1 MPESALKEMPLAD
14 TLDHPHRG
22 NPVTTSTPAS
32 TPSLR
37 MNAPVLIGSAAF
49 VLIFGLAATLFAEQ
63 AGEWLAR
70 AQAWASGSVGW
81 YYLLAMTLY
90 LVFVVVTALSGYGRI
105 KLGADHDEPEFSYLS
120 WAGMLFAAGIS
131 ITLFFF
137 CVSEPLTHFAQPP
150 KGEAGGS
157 EAARQAMQLLFLHW
171 GLHGWGVFALVAM
184 ALAYFAYRH
193 NLPLALRSALYPL
206 IGKRI
211 NGPIGYT
218 VDAFG
223 IIATVF
229 GLGADMGF
237 GVLHLNAGL
246 DYLFGI
252 PHDQWVQVALI
263 VLMMGAAVIV
273 AVSGVEKGVRVMSD
287 VNMLLAC
294 SLLLFVLFAGPT
306 QHLLNMLVQNLGDY
320 LGALPTKSFDLY
332 AYDGG
337 TRWLGD
343 WTVFYWAWWIAW
355 APFVGLFIA
364 RISRGRTIRE
374 FVFGV
379 LFIPLGFTLAWMSI
393 FGNSALEQ
401 AFNGTSDLA
410 TVAVSEPS
418 MAIYHLL
425 ESYPWSR
432 AVIAVTVFIS
442 FVFFVTSADSG
453 TVVLST
459 LSSRGGAVDEDG
471 PRWLRVFWGALT
483 ALITIGLLFAGSID
497 ALKSAVVLT
506 SLPFS
511 LILLLMMWG
520 LHKAFYLESQRQRAR
535 LHAPSPVDQ
544 RSPRRRSGWRQRLAQ
559 AVHFPSRDEVYRFM
573 EEQVRPAMEA
583 LAEQFRTRGLTVE
596 THMDPAGASLSLEV
610 VHGEEH
616 PFLYRVVMRGYFT
629 PSFAVAGL
637 DARNRQNRRYY
648 RAEVH
653 LAEGSQDYDL
663 VGYSRQQVIDDMLDQ
678 YERHLQFLHLVR

>member
-1 MPESALKEMPLAD
+1 FYGAAI
-14 TLDHPHRG
+14 
-22 NPVTTSTPAS
+22 
-32 TPSLR
+32 
-37 MNAPVLIGSAAF
+37 LI
-49 VLIFGLAATLFAEQ
+49 LLFAAVVIGFPQ
-63 AGEWLAR
+63 RAGEWLLA
-70 AQAWASGSVGW
+70 AQTWASQTVGW

-90 LVFVVVTALSGYGRI
+90 LIFVVVTALSGYGKI

-137 CVSEPLTHFAQPP
+137 CVSEPLTHFLQPP
-150 KGEAGGS
+150 QGEAGTQ
-157 EAARQAMQLLFLHW
+157 EAARQAMELLFLHW

-218 VDAFG
+218 VDCFG

-237 GVLHLNAGL
+237 GVLQLNSGL
-246 DYLFGI
+246 DYLYAI
-252 PHDQWVQVALI
+252 PHTHPVQMALI
-263 VLMMGAAVIV
+263 VLMMGAAISV
-273 AVSGVEKGVRVMSD
+273 AVSGVDKGIRILSD
-287 VNMLLAC
+287 INMLLAC

-306 QHLLNMLVQNLGDY
+306 QHLLNTLVQNVGDY
-320 LGALPTKSFDLY
+320 LGHLPGKSFDLY
-332 AYDGG
+332 AYGG
-337 TRWLGD
+337 PSDWLGS

-401 AFNGTSDLA
+401 ALGGASELGR
-410 TVAVSEPS
+410 VAIEQPS
-418 MAIYHLL
+418 MALYQMLQN
-425 ESYPWSR
+425 YPWSR
-432 AVIAVTVFIS
+432 AVITVTVLVS

-459 LSSRGGAVDEDG
+459 LSAQGGSADDDG
-471 PRWLRVFWGALT
+471 PKWLRVFWGSVT
-483 ALITIGLLFAGSID
+483 ALVTGGLLFAGSID

-520 LHKAFYLESQRQRAR
+520 LHKAFYMESQRQRAR
-535 LHAPSPVDQ
+535 SHSLAPLMSGNGK
-544 RSPRRRSGWRQRLAQ
+544 RSGGWKRRLSQ

-573 EEQVRPAMEA
+573 NDVVRPAISEVSEVFREKG
-583 LAEQFRTRGLTVE
+583 LAVDAQL
-596 THMDPAGASLSLEV
+596 DPGNASLSLEIG
-610 VHGEEH
+610 HGEQH
-616 PFLYRVVMRGYFT
+616 RFLYQVLMRGYFT
-629 PSFAVAGL
+629 PSFARAGMGGL
-637 DARNRQNRRYY
+637 HLKNRRYF

-663 VGYSRQQVIDDMLDQ
+663 MGYTKEQIINDMLDQ

>member
-1 MPESALKEMPLAD
+1 GAAI
-14 TLDHPHRG
+14 
-22 NPVTTSTPAS
+22 
-32 TPSLR
+32 
-37 MNAPVLIGSAAF
+37 LI
-49 VLIFGLAATLFAEQ
+49 LLFAAVVIGFPQ
-63 AGEWLAR
+63 RAGEWLLA
-70 AQAWASGSVGW
+70 AQTWASQTVGW

-90 LVFVVVTALSGYGRI
+90 LIFVVVTALSGYGKI

-137 CVSEPLTHFAQPP
+137 CVSEPLTHFLQPP
-150 KGEAGGS
+150 QGEAGTQ
-157 EAARQAMQLLFLHW
+157 EAARQAMELLFLHW

-218 VDAFG
+218 VDCFG

-237 GVLHLNAGL
+237 GVLQLNSGL
-246 DYLFGI
+246 DYLYAI
-252 PHDQWVQVALI
+252 PHTHPVQMALI
-263 VLMMGAAVIV
+263 VLMMGAAISV
-273 AVSGVEKGVRVMSD
+273 AVSGVDKGIRILSD
-287 VNMLLAC
+287 INMLLAC

-306 QHLLNMLVQNLGDY
+306 QHLLNTLVQNVGDY
-320 LGALPTKSFDLY
+320 LGHLPGKSFDLY
-332 AYDGG
+332 AYGG
-337 TRWLGD
+337 PSDWLGS

-401 AFNGTSDLA
+401 ALGGASELGR
-410 TVAVSEPS
+410 VAIEQPS
-418 MAIYHLL
+418 MALYQMLQN
-425 ESYPWSR
+425 YPWSR
-432 AVIAVTVFIS
+432 AVITVTVLVS

-459 LSSRGGAVDEDG
+459 LSAHGGSADDDG
-471 PRWLRVFWGALT
+471 PKWLRVFWGSVT
-483 ALITIGLLFAGSID
+483 ALVTGGLLFAGSID

-520 LHKAFYLESQRQRAR
+520 LHKAFYMESQRQRAR
-535 LHAPSPVDQ
+535 SHSLAPLMSGNGK
-544 RSPRRRSGWRQRLAQ
+544 RSGGWKRRLSQ

-573 EEQVRPAMEA
+573 NDVVRPAISEVSEVFREKG
-583 LAEQFRTRGLTVE
+583 LAVDAQL
-596 THMDPAGASLSLEV
+596 DPGNASLSLEIG
-610 VHGEEH
+610 HGEQH
-616 PFLYRVVMRGYFT
+616 RFLYQVLMRGYFT
-629 PSFAVAGL
+629 PSFARAGMGGL
-637 DARNRQNRRYY
+637 HLKNRRYF

-663 VGYSRQQVIDDMLDQ
+663 MGYTKEQIINDMLDQ

>member
-1 MPESALKEMPLAD
+1 M
-14 TLDHPHRG
+14 
-22 NPVTTSTPAS
+22 NP
-32 TPSLR
+32 
-37 MNAPVLIGSAAF
+37 PVFYGAAILI
-49 VLIFGLAATLFAEQ
+49 LLFAAVVIGFPQ
-63 AGEWLAR
+63 RAGEWLLA
-70 AQAWASGSVGW
+70 AQTWASQTVGW

-90 LVFVVVTALSGYGRI
+90 LIFVVVTALSGYGKI

-137 CVSEPLTHFAQPP
+137 CVSEPLTHFLQPP
-150 KGEAGGS
+150 QGEAGTQ
-157 EAARQAMQLLFLHW
+157 EAARQAMELLFLHW

-218 VDAFG
+218 VDCFG

-237 GVLHLNAGL
+237 GVLQLNSGL
-246 DYLFGI
+246 DYLYAI
-252 PHDQWVQVALI
+252 PHTHPVQMALI
-263 VLMMGAAVIV
+263 VLMMGAAISV
-273 AVSGVEKGVRVMSD
+273 AVSGVDKGIRILSD
-287 VNMLLAC
+287 INMLLAC

-306 QHLLNMLVQNLGDY
+306 QHLLNTLVQNVGDY
-320 LGALPTKSFDLY
+320 LGHLPGKSFDLY
-332 AYDGG
+332 AYGG
-337 TRWLGD
+337 PSDWLGS

-401 AFNGTSDLA
+401 ALGGASELGR
-410 TVAVSEPS
+410 VAIEQPS
-418 MAIYHLL
+418 MALYQMLQN
-425 ESYPWSR
+425 YPWSR
-432 AVIAVTVFIS
+432 AVITVTVLVS

-459 LSSRGGAVDEDG
+459 LSAHGGSADDAG
-471 PRWLRVFWGALT
+471 PKWLRVFWGSVT
-483 ALITIGLLFAGSID
+483 ALVTGGLLFAGSID

-520 LHKAFYLESQRQRAR
+520 LHKAFYMESQRQRAR
-535 LHAPSPVDQ
+535 SHSLAPLMSGNGK
-544 RSPRRRSGWRQRLAQ
+544 RSGGWKRRLSQ

-573 EEQVRPAMEA
+573 NDVVRPAISEVSEVFREKG
-583 LAEQFRTRGLTVE
+583 LAVDAQL
-596 THMDPAGASLSLEV
+596 DPGNASLSLEIG
-610 VHGEEH
+610 HGEQH
-616 PFLYRVVMRGYFT
+616 RFLYQVLMRGYFT
-629 PSFAVAGL
+629 PSFARAGMGGL
-637 DARNRQNRRYY
+637 HLKNRRYF

-663 VGYSRQQVIDDMLDQ
+663 MGYTKEQIINDMLDQ

>member
-1 MPESALKEMPLAD
+1 M
-14 TLDHPHRG
+14 
-22 NPVTTSTPAS
+22 NP
-32 TPSLR
+32 
-37 MNAPVLIGSAAF
+37 PVFYGAAILI
-49 VLIFGLAATLFAEQ
+49 LLFAAVVIGFPQ
-63 AGEWLAR
+63 RAGEWLLA
-70 AQAWASGSVGW
+70 AQTWASQTVGW

-90 LVFVVVTALSGYGRI
+90 LIFVVVTALSGYGKI

-137 CVSEPLTHFAQPP
+137 CVSEPLTHFLQPP
-150 KGEAGGS
+150 QGEAGTQ
-157 EAARQAMQLLFLHW
+157 EAARQAMELLFLHW

-218 VDAFG
+218 VDCFG

-237 GVLHLNAGL
+237 GVLQLNSGL
-246 DYLFGI
+246 DYLYAI
-252 PHDQWVQVALI
+252 PHTHPVQMALI
-263 VLMMGAAVIV
+263 VLMMGAAISV
-273 AVSGVEKGVRVMSD
+273 AVSGVDKGIRILSD
-287 VNMLLAC
+287 INMLLAC

-306 QHLLNMLVQNLGDY
+306 QHLLNTLVQNVGDY
-320 LGALPTKSFDLY
+320 LGHLPGKSFDLY
-332 AYDGG
+332 AYGG
-337 TRWLGD
+337 PSDWLGS

-401 AFNGTSDLA
+401 ALGGASELGR
-410 TVAVSEPS
+410 VAIEQPS
-418 MAIYHLL
+418 MALYQMLQN
-425 ESYPWSR
+425 YPSSR
-432 AVIAVTVFIS
+432 AVITVTVLVS

-459 LSSRGGAVDEDG
+459 LSAHGGSADDDG
-471 PRWLRVFWGALT
+471 PKWLRVFWGSVT
-483 ALITIGLLFAGSID
+483 ALVTGGLLFAGSID

-520 LHKAFYLESQRQRAR
+520 LHKAFYMESQRQRAR
-535 LHAPSPVDQ
+535 SHSLAPLMSGNGK
-544 RSPRRRSGWRQRLAQ
+544 RSGGWKRRLSQ

-573 EEQVRPAMEA
+573 NDVVRPAISEVSEVFREKG
-583 LAEQFRTRGLTVE
+583 LAVDAQL
-596 THMDPAGASLSLEV
+596 DPGNASLSLEIG
-610 VHGEEH
+610 HGEQH
-616 PFLYRVVMRGYFT
+616 RFLYQVLMRGYFT
-629 PSFAVAGL
+629 PSFARAGMGGL
-637 DARNRQNRRYY
+637 HLKNRRYF

-663 VGYSRQQVIDDMLDQ
+663 MGYTKEQIINDMLDQ

>member
-1 MPESALKEMPLAD
+1 MTDAQSPSA
-14 TLDHPHRG
+14 
-22 NPVTTSTPAS
+22 
-32 TPSLR
+32 TPSAPTPIR
-37 MNAPVLIGSAAF
+37 MNPPVFYGAAILI
-49 VLIFGLAATLFAEQ
+49 LLFAAVVIGFPQ
-63 AGEWLAR
+63 RAGEWLLA
-70 AQAWASGSVGW
+70 AQTWASQTVGW

-90 LVFVVVTALSGYGRI
+90 LIFVVVTALSGYGKI

-137 CVSEPLTHFAQPP
+137 CVSEPLTHFLQPP
-150 KGEAGGS
+150 QGEAGTQ
-157 EAARQAMQLLFLHW
+157 EAARQAMELLFLHW

-218 VDAFG
+218 VDCFG

-237 GVLHLNAGL
+237 GVLQLNSGL
-246 DYLFGI
+246 DYLYAI
-252 PHDQWVQVALI
+252 PHTHPVQMALI
-263 VLMMGAAVIV
+263 VLMMGAAISV
-273 AVSGVEKGVRVMSD
+273 AVSGVDKGIRILSD
-287 VNMLLAC
+287 INMLLAC

-306 QHLLNMLVQNLGDY
+306 QHLLNTLVQNVGDY
-320 LGALPTKSFDLY
+320 LGHLPGKSFDLY
-332 AYDGG
+332 AYGG
-337 TRWLGD
+337 PSDWLGS

-401 AFNGTSDLA
+401 ALGGASELGR
-410 TVAVSEPS
+410 VAIEQPS
-418 MAIYHLL
+418 MALYQILQN
-425 ESYPWSR
+425 YPWSR
-432 AVIAVTVFIS
+432 AVITVTVLVS

-459 LSSRGGAVDEDG
+459 LSAHGGSADDDG
-471 PRWLRVFWGALT
+471 PKWLRVFWGSVT
-483 ALITIGLLFAGSID
+483 ALVTGGLLFAGSID

-520 LHKAFYLESQRQRAR
+520 LHKAFYMESQRQRAR
-535 LHAPSPVDQ
+535 SHSLAPLMSGNGK
-544 RSPRRRSGWRQRLAQ
+544 RSGGWKRRLSQ

-573 EEQVRPAMEA
+573 NDVVRPAISEVSEVFREKG
-583 LAEQFRTRGLTVE
+583 LAVDAQL
-596 THMDPAGASLSLEV
+596 DPGNASLSLEIG
-610 VHGEEH
+610 HGEQH
-616 PFLYRVVMRGYFT
+616 RFLYQVLMRGYFT
-629 PSFAVAGL
+629 PSFARAGMGGL
-637 DARNRQNRRYY
+637 HLKNRRYF

-663 VGYSRQQVIDDMLDQ
+663 MGYTKEQIINDMLDQ

>member
-1 MPESALKEMPLAD
+1 MYK
-14 TLDHPHRG
+14 RQI
-22 NPVTTSTPAS
+22 
-32 TPSLR
+32 
-37 MNAPVLIGSAAF
+37 LI
-49 VLIFGLAATLFAEQ
+49 LLFAAVVIGFPQ
-63 AGEWLAR
+63 RAGEWLLA
-70 AQAWASGSVGW
+70 AQTWASQTVGW

-90 LVFVVVTALSGYGRI
+90 LIFVVVTALSGYGKI

-137 CVSEPLTHFAQPP
+137 CVSEPLTHFLQPP
-150 KGEAGGS
+150 QGEAGTQ
-157 EAARQAMQLLFLHW
+157 EAARQAMELLFLHW

-218 VDAFG
+218 VDCFG

-237 GVLHLNAGL
+237 GVLQLNSGL
-246 DYLFGI
+246 DYLYAI
-252 PHDQWVQVALI
+252 PHTHAVQMVLI
-263 VLMMGAAVIV
+263 VLMMGAAISV
-273 AVSGVEKGVRVMSD
+273 AVSGVDKGIRILSD
-287 VNMLLAC
+287 INMLLAC

-306 QHLLNMLVQNLGDY
+306 QHLLNTLVQNVGDY
-320 LGALPTKSFDLY
+320 LGHLPGKSFDLY
-332 AYDGG
+332 AYGG
-337 TRWLGD
+337 PSDWLGS

-401 AFNGTSDLA
+401 ALGGASELGR
-410 TVAVSEPS
+410 VAIEQPS
-418 MAIYHLL
+418 MALYQMLQN
-425 ESYPWSR
+425 YPWSR
-432 AVIAVTVFIS
+432 AVITVTVLVS

-459 LSSRGGAVDEDG
+459 LSAHGGSADDDG
-471 PRWLRVFWGALT
+471 PKWLRVFWGSVT
-483 ALITIGLLFAGSID
+483 ALVTGGLLFAGSID

-520 LHKAFYLESQRQRAR
+520 LHKAFYMESQRQRAR
-535 LHAPSPVDQ
+535 SHSLAPLMSGNGK
-544 RSPRRRSGWRQRLAQ
+544 RSGGWKRRLSQ

-573 EEQVRPAMEA
+573 NDVVRPAISEVSEVFREKG
-583 LAEQFRTRGLTVE
+583 LAVDAQL
-596 THMDPAGASLSLEV
+596 DPGNASLSLEIG
-610 VHGEEH
+610 HGEQH
-616 PFLYRVVMRGYFT
+616 RFLYQVLMRGYFT
-629 PSFAVAGL
+629 PSFARAGMGGL
-637 DARNRQNRRYY
+637 HLKNRRYF

-663 VGYSRQQVIDDMLDQ
+663 MGYTKEQIINDMLDQ

>member
-1 MPESALKEMPLAD
+1 Q
-14 TLDHPHRG
+14 R
-22 NPVTTSTPAS
+22 
-32 TPSLR
+32 
-37 MNAPVLIGSAAF
+37 
-49 VLIFGLAATLFAEQ
+49 
-63 AGEWLAR
+63 AGEWLLA
-70 AQAWASGSVGW
+70 AQTWASQTVGW

-90 LVFVVVTALSGYGRI
+90 LIFVVVTALSGYGKI

-137 CVSEPLTHFAQPP
+137 CVSEPLTHFLQPP
-150 KGEAGGS
+150 QGEAGTQ
-157 EAARQAMQLLFLHW
+157 EAARQAMELLFLHW

-218 VDAFG
+218 VDCFG

-237 GVLHLNAGL
+237 GVLQLNSGL
-246 DYLFGI
+246 DYLYAI
-252 PHDQWVQVALI
+252 PHTHPVQMALI
-263 VLMMGAAVIV
+263 VLMMGAAISV
-273 AVSGVEKGVRVMSD
+273 AVSGVDKGIRILSD
-287 VNMLLAC
+287 INMLLAC

-306 QHLLNMLVQNLGDY
+306 QHLLNTLVQNVGDY
-320 LGALPTKSFDLY
+320 LGHLPGKSFDLY
-332 AYDGG
+332 AYGG
-337 TRWLGD
+337 PSDWLGS

-401 AFNGTSDLA
+401 ALGGASELGR
-410 TVAVSEPS
+410 VAIEQPS
-418 MAIYHLL
+418 MALYQILQN
-425 ESYPWSR
+425 YPWSR
-432 AVIAVTVFIS
+432 AVITVTVLVS

-459 LSSRGGAVDEDG
+459 LSAHGGSADDDG
-471 PRWLRVFWGALT
+471 PKWLRVFWGSVT
-483 ALITIGLLFAGSID
+483 ALVTGGLLFAGSID

-520 LHKAFYLESQRQRAR
+520 LHKAFYMESQRQRAR
-535 LHAPSPVDQ
+535 SHSLAPLMSGNGK
-544 RSPRRRSGWRQRLAQ
+544 RSGGWKRRLSQ

-573 EEQVRPAMEA
+573 NDVVRPAISEVSEVFREKG
-583 LAEQFRTRGLTVE
+583 LAVDAQL
-596 THMDPAGASLSLEV
+596 DPGNASLSLEIG
-610 VHGEEH
+610 HGEQH
-616 PFLYRVVMRGYFT
+616 RFLYQVLMRGYFT
-629 PSFAVAGL
+629 PSFARAGMGGL
-637 DARNRQNRRYY
+637 HLKNRRYF

-663 VGYSRQQVIDDMLDQ
+663 MGYTKEQIINDMLDQ

>member
-1 MPESALKEMPLAD
+1 MYKRQVFYGAAI
-14 TLDHPHRG
+14 
-22 NPVTTSTPAS
+22 
-32 TPSLR
+32 
-37 MNAPVLIGSAAF
+37 LI
-49 VLIFGLAATLFAEQ
+49 LLFAAVVIGFPQ
-63 AGEWLAR
+63 RAGEWLLA
-70 AQAWASGSVGW
+70 AQTWASQTVGW

-90 LVFVVVTALSGYGRI
+90 LIFVVVTALSGYGKI

-137 CVSEPLTHFAQPP
+137 CVSEPLTHFLQPP
-150 KGEAGGS
+150 QGEAGTQ
-157 EAARQAMQLLFLHW
+157 EAARQAMELLFLHW

-218 VDAFG
+218 VDCFG

-237 GVLHLNAGL
+237 GVLQLNSGL
-246 DYLFGI
+246 DYLYAI
-252 PHDQWVQVALI
+252 PHTHAVQMVLI
-263 VLMMGAAVIV
+263 VLMMGAAISV
-273 AVSGVEKGVRVMSD
+273 AVSGVDKGIRILSD
-287 VNMLLAC
+287 INMLLAC

-306 QHLLNMLVQNLGDY
+306 QHLLNTLVQNVGDY
-320 LGALPTKSFDLY
+320 LGHLPGKSFDLY
-332 AYDGG
+332 AYGG
-337 TRWLGD
+337 PSDWLGS

-401 AFNGTSDLA
+401 ALGGASELGR
-410 TVAVSEPS
+410 VAIEQPS
-418 MAIYHLL
+418 MALYQMLQN
-425 ESYPWSR
+425 YPWSR
-432 AVIAVTVFIS
+432 AVITVTVLVS

-459 LSSRGGAVDEDG
+459 LSAHGGSADDDG
-471 PRWLRVFWGALT
+471 PKWLRVFWGSVT
-483 ALITIGLLFAGSID
+483 ALVTGGLLFAGSID

-520 LHKAFYLESQRQRAR
+520 LHKAFYMESQRQRAR
-535 LHAPSPVDQ
+535 SHSLAPLMSGNGK
-544 RSPRRRSGWRQRLAQ
+544 RSGGWKRRLSQ

-573 EEQVRPAMEA
+573 NDVVRPAISEVSEVFREKG
-583 LAEQFRTRGLTVE
+583 LAVDAQL
-596 THMDPAGASLSLEV
+596 DPGNASLSLEIG
-610 VHGEEH
+610 HGEQH
-616 PFLYRVVMRGYFT
+616 RFLYQVLMRGYFT
-629 PSFAVAGL
+629 PSFARAGMGGL
-637 DARNRQNRRYY
+637 HLKNRRYF

-663 VGYSRQQVIDDMLDQ
+663 MGYTKEQIINDMLDQ

>member
-1 MPESALKEMPLAD
+1 M
-14 TLDHPHRG
+14 
-22 NPVTTSTPAS
+22 NP
-32 TPSLR
+32 
-37 MNAPVLIGSAAF
+37 PVFYGAAILI
-49 VLIFGLAATLFAEQ
+49 LLFAAVVIGFPQ
-63 AGEWLAR
+63 RAGEWLLA
-70 AQAWASGSVGW
+70 AQTWASQTVGW

-90 LVFVVVTALSGYGRI
+90 LIFVVVTALSGYGKI

-137 CVSEPLTHFAQPP
+137 CVSEPLTHFLQPP
-150 KGEAGGS
+150 QGEAGTQ
-157 EAARQAMQLLFLHW
+157 EAARQAMELLFLHW

-218 VDAFG
+218 VDCFG

-237 GVLHLNAGL
+237 GVLQLNSGL
-246 DYLFGI
+246 DYLYAI
-252 PHDQWVQVALI
+252 PHTHPVQMALI
-263 VLMMGAAVIV
+263 VLMMGAAISV
-273 AVSGVEKGVRVMSD
+273 AVSGVDKGIRILSD
-287 VNMLLAC
+287 INMLLAC

-306 QHLLNMLVQNLGDY
+306 QHLLNTLVQNVGDY
-320 LGALPTKSFDLY
+320 LGHLPGKSFDLY
-332 AYDGG
+332 AYGG
-337 TRWLGD
+337 PSDWLGS

-401 AFNGTSDLA
+401 ALGGASELGR
-410 TVAVSEPS
+410 VAIEQPS
-418 MAIYHLL
+418 MALYQMLQN
-425 ESYPWSR
+425 YPWSR
-432 AVIAVTVFIS
+432 AVITVTVLVS

-459 LSSRGGAVDEDG
+459 LSAPGGSADDDG
-471 PRWLRVFWGALT
+471 PKWLRVFWGSVT
-483 ALITIGLLFAGSID
+483 ALVTGGLLFAGSID

-520 LHKAFYLESQRQRAR
+520 LHKAFYMESQRQRAR
-535 LHAPSPVDQ
+535 SHSLAPLMSGNGK
-544 RSPRRRSGWRQRLAQ
+544 RSGGWKRRLSQ

-573 EEQVRPAMEA
+573 NDVVRPAISEVSEVFREKG
-583 LAEQFRTRGLTVE
+583 LAVDAQL
-596 THMDPAGASLSLEV
+596 DPGNASLSLEIG
-610 VHGEEH
+610 HGEQH
-616 PFLYRVVMRGYFT
+616 RFLYQVLMRGYFT
-629 PSFAVAGL
+629 PSFARAGMGGL
-637 DARNRQNRRYY
+637 HLKNRRYF

-663 VGYSRQQVIDDMLDQ
+663 MGYTKEQIINDMLDQ

>member
-1 MPESALKEMPLAD
+1 AAI
-14 TLDHPHRG
+14 
-22 NPVTTSTPAS
+22 
-32 TPSLR
+32 
-37 MNAPVLIGSAAF
+37 LI
-49 VLIFGLAATLFAEQ
+49 LLFAAVVIGFPQ
-63 AGEWLAR
+63 RAGEWLLA
-70 AQAWASGSVGW
+70 AQTWASQTVGW

-90 LVFVVVTALSGYGRI
+90 LIFVVVTALSGYGKI

-137 CVSEPLTHFAQPP
+137 CVSEPLTHFLQPP
-150 KGEAGGS
+150 QGEAGTQ
-157 EAARQAMQLLFLHW
+157 EAARQAMELLFLHW

-218 VDAFG
+218 VDCFG

-237 GVLHLNAGL
+237 GVLQLNSGL
-246 DYLFGI
+246 DYLYAI
-252 PHDQWVQVALI
+252 PHTHAVQMVLI
-263 VLMMGAAVIV
+263 VLMMGAAISV
-273 AVSGVEKGVRVMSD
+273 AVSGVDKGIRILSD
-287 VNMLLAC
+287 INMLLAC

-306 QHLLNMLVQNLGDY
+306 QHLLNTLVQNVGDY
-320 LGALPTKSFDLY
+320 LGHLPGKSFDLY
-332 AYDGG
+332 AYGG
-337 TRWLGD
+337 PSDWLGS

-401 AFNGTSDLA
+401 ALGGASELGR
-410 TVAVSEPS
+410 VAIEQPS
-418 MAIYHLL
+418 MALYQMLQN
-425 ESYPWSR
+425 YPWSR
-432 AVIAVTVFIS
+432 AVITVTVLVS

-459 LSSRGGAVDEDG
+459 LSAHGGSADDDG
-471 PRWLRVFWGALT
+471 PKWLRVFWGSVT
-483 ALITIGLLFAGSID
+483 ALVTGGLLFAGSID

-520 LHKAFYLESQRQRAR
+520 LHKAFYMESQRQRAR
-535 LHAPSPVDQ
+535 SHSLAPLMSGNGK
-544 RSPRRRSGWRQRLAQ
+544 RSGGWKRRLSQ

-573 EEQVRPAMEA
+573 NDVVRPAISEVSEVFREKG
-583 LAEQFRTRGLTVE
+583 LAVDAQL
-596 THMDPAGASLSLEV
+596 DPGNASLSLEIG
-610 VHGEEH
+610 HGEQH
-616 PFLYRVVMRGYFT
+616 RFLYQVLMRGYFT
-629 PSFAVAGL
+629 PSFARAGMGGL
-637 DARNRQNRRYY
+637 HLKNRRYF

-663 VGYSRQQVIDDMLDQ
+663 MGYTKEQIINDMLDQ

>member
-1 MPESALKEMPLAD
+1 MCIRDSYGAAI
-14 TLDHPHRG
+14 
-22 NPVTTSTPAS
+22 
-32 TPSLR
+32 
-37 MNAPVLIGSAAF
+37 LI
-49 VLIFGLAATLFAEQ
+49 LLFAAVVIGFPQ
-63 AGEWLAR
+63 RAGEWLLA
-70 AQAWASGSVGW
+70 AQTWASQTVGW

-90 LVFVVVTALSGYGRI
+90 LIFVVVTALSGYGKI

-137 CVSEPLTHFAQPP
+137 CVSEPLTHFLQPP
-150 KGEAGGS
+150 QGEAGTQ
-157 EAARQAMQLLFLHW
+157 EAARQAMELLFLHW

-218 VDAFG
+218 VDCFG

-237 GVLHLNAGL
+237 GVLQLNSGL
-246 DYLFGI
+246 DYLYAI
-252 PHDQWVQVALI
+252 PHTHPVQMALI
-263 VLMMGAAVIV
+263 VLMMGAAISV
-273 AVSGVEKGVRVMSD
+273 AVSGVDKGIRILSD
-287 VNMLLAC
+287 INMLLAC

-306 QHLLNMLVQNLGDY
+306 QHLLNTLVQNVGDY
-320 LGALPTKSFDLY
+320 LGHLPGKSFDLY
-332 AYDGG
+332 AYGG
-337 TRWLGD
+337 PSDWLGS

-401 AFNGTSDLA
+401 ALGGASELGR
-410 TVAVSEPS
+410 VAIEQPS
-418 MAIYHLL
+418 MALYQMLQN
-425 ESYPWSR
+425 YPWSR
-432 AVIAVTVFIS
+432 AVITVTVLVS

-459 LSSRGGAVDEDG
+459 LSAHGGSADDDG
-471 PRWLRVFWGALT
+471 PKWLRVFWGSVT
-483 ALITIGLLFAGSID
+483 ALVTGGLLFAGSID

-520 LHKAFYLESQRQRAR
+520 LHKAFYMESQRQRAR
-535 LHAPSPVDQ
+535 SHSLAPLMSGNGK
-544 RSPRRRSGWRQRLAQ
+544 RSGGWKRRLSQ

-573 EEQVRPAMEA
+573 NDVVRPAISEVSEVFREKG
-583 LAEQFRTRGLTVE
+583 LAVDAQL
-596 THMDPAGASLSLEV
+596 DPGNASLSLEIG
-610 VHGEEH
+610 HGEQH
-616 PFLYRVVMRGYFT
+616 RFLYQVLMRGYFT
-629 PSFAVAGL
+629 PSFARAGMGGL
-637 DARNRQNRRYY
+637 HLKNRRYF

-663 VGYSRQQVIDDMLDQ
+663 MGYTKEQIINDMLDQ

>member
-1 MPESALKEMPLAD
+1 M
-14 TLDHPHRG
+14 
-22 NPVTTSTPAS
+22 NP
-32 TPSLR
+32 
-37 MNAPVLIGSAAF
+37 PVFYGAAILI
-49 VLIFGLAATLFAEQ
+49 LLFAAVVIGFPQ
-63 AGEWLAR
+63 RAGEWLLA
-70 AQAWASGSVGW
+70 AQTWASQTVGW

-90 LVFVVVTALSGYGRI
+90 LIFVVVTALSGYGKI

-137 CVSEPLTHFAQPP
+137 CVSEPLTHFLQPP
-150 KGEAGGS
+150 QGEAGTQ
-157 EAARQAMQLLFLHW
+157 EAARQAMELLFLHW

-218 VDAFG
+218 VDCFG

-237 GVLHLNAGL
+237 GVLQLNSGL
-246 DYLFGI
+246 DYLYAI
-252 PHDQWVQVALI
+252 PHTHPVQMALI
-263 VLMMGAAVIV
+263 VLMMGAAISV
-273 AVSGVEKGVRVMSD
+273 AVSGVDKGIRILSD
-287 VNMLLAC
+287 INMLLAC

-306 QHLLNMLVQNLGDY
+306 QHLLNTLVQNVGDY
-320 LGALPTKSFDLY
+320 LGHLPGKSFDLY
-332 AYDGG
+332 AYGG
-337 TRWLGD
+337 PSDWLGS
-343 WTVFYWAWWIAW
+343 WTVLYWAWWIAW

-401 AFNGTSDLA
+401 ALGGASELGR
-410 TVAVSEPS
+410 VAIEQPS
-418 MAIYHLL
+418 MALYQMLQN
-425 ESYPWSR
+425 YPWSR
-432 AVIAVTVFIS
+432 AVITVTVLVS

-459 LSSRGGAVDEDG
+459 LSAHGGSADDDG
-471 PRWLRVFWGALT
+471 PKWLRVFWGSVT
-483 ALITIGLLFAGSID
+483 ALVTGGLLFAGSID

-520 LHKAFYLESQRQRAR
+520 LHKAFYMESQRQRAR
-535 LHAPSPVDQ
+535 SHSLAPLMSGNGK
-544 RSPRRRSGWRQRLAQ
+544 RSGGWKRRLSQ

-573 EEQVRPAMEA
+573 NDVVRPAISEVSEVFREKG
-583 LAEQFRTRGLTVE
+583 LAVDAQL
-596 THMDPAGASLSLEV
+596 DPGNASLSLEIG
-610 VHGEEH
+610 HGEQH
-616 PFLYRVVMRGYFT
+616 RFLYQVLMRGYFT
-629 PSFAVAGL
+629 PSFARAGMGGL
-637 DARNRQNRRYY
+637 HLKNRRYF

-663 VGYSRQQVIDDMLDQ
+663 MGYTKEQIINDMLDQ

>member
-1 MPESALKEMPLAD
+1 M
-14 TLDHPHRG
+14 
-22 NPVTTSTPAS
+22 NP
-32 TPSLR
+32 
-37 MNAPVLIGSAAF
+37 PVFYGAAILI
-49 VLIFGLAATLFAEQ
+49 LLFAAVVIGFPQ
-63 AGEWLAR
+63 RAGEWLLA
-70 AQAWASGSVGW
+70 AQTWASQTVGW

-90 LVFVVVTALSGYGRI
+90 LIFVVVTALSGYGKI

-137 CVSEPLTHFAQPP
+137 CVSEPLTHFLQPP
-150 KGEAGGS
+150 QGEAGTQ
-157 EAARQAMQLLFLHW
+157 EAARQAMELLFLHW

-218 VDAFG
+218 VDCFG

-237 GVLHLNAGL
+237 GVLQLNSGL
-246 DYLFGI
+246 DYLYAI
-252 PHDQWVQVALI
+252 PHTHPVQMALI
-263 VLMMGAAVIV
+263 VLMMGAAISV
-273 AVSGVEKGVRVMSD
+273 AVSGVDKGIRILSD
-287 VNMLLAC
+287 INMLLAC

-306 QHLLNMLVQNLGDY
+306 QHLLNTLVQNVGDY
-320 LGALPTKSFDLY
+320 LGHLPGKSFDLY
-332 AYDGG
+332 AYGG
-337 TRWLGD
+337 PSDWLGS

-401 AFNGTSDLA
+401 ALGGASELGR
-410 TVAVSEPS
+410 VAIEQPS
-418 MAIYHLL
+418 MALYQMLQN
-425 ESYPWSR
+425 YPWSR
-432 AVIAVTVFIS
+432 AVITVTVLVS

-459 LSSRGGAVDEDG
+459 LSAHGGSADDDG
-471 PRWLRVFWGALT
+471 PKWLRVFWGSVT
-483 ALITIGLLFAGSID
+483 ALVTGGLLFAGSID

-520 LHKAFYLESQRQRAR
+520 LHKAFYMESQRQRAR
-535 LHAPSPVDQ
+535 SHSLAPLMSGNGK
-544 RSPRRRSGWRQRLAQ
+544 RSGGWKRRLSQ

-573 EEQVRPAMEA
+573 NDVVRPAISEVSEVFREKG
-583 LAEQFRTRGLTVE
+583 LAVDAQL
-596 THMDPAGASLSLEV
+596 DPGNASLSLEIG
-610 VHGEEH
+610 HGEQH
-616 PFLYRVVMRGYFT
+616 RFLYQVLMRGYFT
-629 PSFAVAGL
+629 PSFARAGMGGL
-637 DARNRQNRRYY
+637 HLKNRRYF

-663 VGYSRQQVIDDMLDQ
+663 MGYTKEQIINDMLDQ
-678 YERHLQFLHLVR
+678 YERHLQFLHLVRCVARREIWRGFAQ

>member
-1 MPESALKEMPLAD
+1 
-14 TLDHPHRG
+14 
-22 NPVTTSTPAS
+22 NP
-32 TPSLR
+32 
-37 MNAPVLIGSAAF
+37 PVFYGAAILI
-49 VLIFGLAATLFAEQ
+49 LLFAAVVIGFPQ
-63 AGEWLAR
+63 RAGEWLLA
-70 AQAWASGSVGW
+70 AQTWASQTVGW

-90 LVFVVVTALSGYGRI
+90 LIFVVVTALSDYGKI

-137 CVSEPLTHFAQPP
+137 CVSEPLTHFLQPP
-150 KGEAGGS
+150 QGEAGTQ
-157 EAARQAMQLLFLHW
+157 EAARQAMELLFLHW

-218 VDAFG
+218 VDCFG

-237 GVLHLNAGL
+237 GVLQLNSGL
-246 DYLFGI
+246 DYLYAI
-252 PHDQWVQVALI
+252 PHTHAVQMVLI
-263 VLMMGAAVIV
+263 VLMMGAAISV
-273 AVSGVEKGVRVMSD
+273 AVSGVDKGIRILSD
-287 VNMLLAC
+287 INMLLAC

-306 QHLLNMLVQNLGDY
+306 QHLLNTLVQNVGDY
-320 LGALPTKSFDLY
+320 LGHLPGKSFDLY
-332 AYDGG
+332 AYGG
-337 TRWLGD
+337 PSDWLGS

-401 AFNGTSDLA
+401 ALGGASELGR
-410 TVAVSEPS
+410 VAIEQPS
-418 MAIYHLL
+418 MALYQMLQN
-425 ESYPWSR
+425 YPWSR
-432 AVIAVTVFIS
+432 AVITVTVLVS

-459 LSSRGGAVDEDG
+459 LSAHGGSADDDG
-471 PRWLRVFWGALT
+471 PKWLRVFWGSVT
-483 ALITIGLLFAGSID
+483 ALVTGGLLFAGSID

-520 LHKAFYLESQRQRAR
+520 LHKAFYMESQRQRAR
-535 LHAPSPVDQ
+535 SHSLAPLMSGNGK
-544 RSPRRRSGWRQRLAQ
+544 RSGGWKRRLSQ

-573 EEQVRPAMEA
+573 NDVVRPAISEVSEVFREKG
-583 LAEQFRTRGLTVE
+583 LAVDAQL
-596 THMDPAGASLSLEV
+596 DPGNASLSLEIG
-610 VHGEEH
+610 HGEQH
-616 PFLYRVVMRGYFT
+616 RFLYQVLMRGYFT
-629 PSFAVAGL
+629 PSFARAGMGGL
-637 DARNRQNRRYY
+637 HLKNRRYF

-663 VGYSRQQVIDDMLDQ
+663 MGYTKEQIINDMLDQ

>member
-1 MPESALKEMPLAD
+1 M
-14 TLDHPHRG
+14 
-22 NPVTTSTPAS
+22 NP
-32 TPSLR
+32 
-37 MNAPVLIGSAAF
+37 PVFYGAAILI
-49 VLIFGLAATLFAEQ
+49 LLFAAVVIGFPQ
-63 AGEWLAR
+63 RAGEWLLA
-70 AQAWASGSVGW
+70 AQTWASQTVGW

-90 LVFVVVTALSGYGRI
+90 LIFVVVTALSGYGKI

-137 CVSEPLTHFAQPP
+137 CVSEPLTHFLQPP
-150 KGEAGGS
+150 QGEAGTQ
-157 EAARQAMQLLFLHW
+157 EAARQAMELLFLHW

-218 VDAFG
+218 VDCFG

-237 GVLHLNAGL
+237 GVLQLNSGL
-246 DYLFGI
+246 DYLYAI
-252 PHDQWVQVALI
+252 PHTHPVQMALI
-263 VLMMGAAVIV
+263 VLMMGAAISV
-273 AVSGVEKGVRVMSD
+273 AVSGVDKGIRILSD
-287 VNMLLAC
+287 INMLLAC

-306 QHLLNMLVQNLGDY
+306 QHLLNTLVQNVGDY
-320 LGALPTKSFDLY
+320 LGHLPGKSFDLY
-332 AYDGG
+332 AYGG
-337 TRWLGD
+337 PSDWLGS

-401 AFNGTSDLA
+401 ALGGASELGR
-410 TVAVSEPS
+410 VAIEQPS
-418 MAIYHLL
+418 MALYQMLQN
-425 ESYPWSR
+425 YPWSR
-432 AVIAVTVFIS
+432 AVITVTVLVS

-459 LSSRGGAVDEDG
+459 LSAHGGSADDDG
-471 PRWLRVFWGALT
+471 PKWLRVFWGSVT
-483 ALITIGLLFAGSID
+483 ALVTGGLLFAGSID
-497 ALKSAVVLT
+497 ALKSAVVPT

-520 LHKAFYLESQRQRAR
+520 LHKAFYMESQRQRAR
-535 LHAPSPVDQ
+535 SHSLAPLMSGNGK
-544 RSPRRRSGWRQRLAQ
+544 RSGGWKRRLSQ

-573 EEQVRPAMEA
+573 NDVVRPAISEVSEVFREKG
-583 LAEQFRTRGLTVE
+583 LAVDAQL
-596 THMDPAGASLSLEV
+596 DPGNASLSLEIG
-610 VHGEEH
+610 HGEQH
-616 PFLYRVVMRGYFT
+616 RFLYQVLMRGYFT
-629 PSFAVAGL
+629 PSFARAGMGGL
-637 DARNRQNRRYY
+637 HLKNRRYF

-663 VGYSRQQVIDDMLDQ
+663 MGYTKEQIINDMLDQ

>member
-1 MPESALKEMPLAD
+1 MTDAQSPSA
-14 TLDHPHRG
+14 
-22 NPVTTSTPAS
+22 
-32 TPSLR
+32 TPSPPTPIR
-37 MNAPVLIGSAAF
+37 MNPPVFYGAAILI
-49 VLIFGLAATLFAEQ
+49 LLFAAVVIGFPQ
-63 AGEWLAR
+63 RAGEWLLA
-70 AQAWASGSVGW
+70 AQTWASQTVGW

-90 LVFVVVTALSGYGRI
+90 LIFVVVTALSGYGKI

-137 CVSEPLTHFAQPP
+137 CVSEPLTHFLQPP
-150 KGEAGGS
+150 QGEAGTQ
-157 EAARQAMQLLFLHW
+157 EAARQAMELLFLHW

-218 VDAFG
+218 VDCFG

-237 GVLHLNAGL
+237 GVLQLNSGL
-246 DYLFGI
+246 DYLYAI
-252 PHDQWVQVALI
+252 PHTHPVQMALI
-263 VLMMGAAVIV
+263 VLMMGAAISV
-273 AVSGVEKGVRVMSD
+273 AVSGVDKGIRILSD
-287 VNMLLAC
+287 INMLLAC

-306 QHLLNMLVQNLGDY
+306 QHLLNTLVQNVGDY
-320 LGALPTKSFDLY
+320 LGHLPGKSFDLY
-332 AYDGG
+332 AYGG
-337 TRWLGD
+337 PSDWLGS

-401 AFNGTSDLA
+401 ALGGASELGR
-410 TVAVSEPS
+410 VAIEQPS
-418 MAIYHLL
+418 MALYQMLQN
-425 ESYPWSR
+425 YPWSR
-432 AVIAVTVFIS
+432 AVITVTVLVS

-459 LSSRGGAVDEDG
+459 LSAHGGSADDDG
-471 PRWLRVFWGALT
+471 PKWLRVFWGSVT
-483 ALITIGLLFAGSID
+483 ALVTGGLLFAGSID

-520 LHKAFYLESQRQRAR
+520 LHKAFYMESQRQRAR
-535 LHAPSPVDQ
+535 SHSLAPLMSGNGK
-544 RSPRRRSGWRQRLAQ
+544 RSGGWKRRLSQ

-573 EEQVRPAMEA
+573 NDVVRPAISEVSEVFREKG
-583 LAEQFRTRGLTVE
+583 LAVDAQL
-596 THMDPAGASLSLEV
+596 DPGNASLSLEIG
-610 VHGEEH
+610 HGEQH
-616 PFLYRVVMRGYFT
+616 RFLYQVLMRGYFT
-629 PSFAVAGL
+629 PSFARAGMGGL
-637 DARNRQNRRYY
+637 HLKNRRYF

-663 VGYSRQQVIDDMLDQ
+663 MGYTKEQIINDMLDQ

>member
-1 MPESALKEMPLAD
+1 M
-14 TLDHPHRG
+14 
-22 NPVTTSTPAS
+22 
-32 TPSLR
+32 
-37 MNAPVLIGSAAF
+37 
-49 VLIFGLAATLFAEQ
+49 LAAQT
-63 AGEWLAR
+63 
-70 AQAWASGSVGW
+70 WASQTVGW

-90 LVFVVVTALSGYGRI
+90 LIFVVVTALSGYGKI

-137 CVSEPLTHFAQPP
+137 CVSEPLTHFLQPP
-150 KGEAGGS
+150 QGEAGTQ
-157 EAARQAMQLLFLHW
+157 EAARQAMELLFLHW

-218 VDAFG
+218 VDCFG

-237 GVLHLNAGL
+237 GVLQLNSGL
-246 DYLFGI
+246 DYLYAI
-252 PHDQWVQVALI
+252 PHTHPVQMALI
-263 VLMMGAAVIV
+263 VLMMGAAISV
-273 AVSGVEKGVRVMSD
+273 AVSGVDKGIRILSD
-287 VNMLLAC
+287 INMLLAC

-306 QHLLNMLVQNLGDY
+306 QHLLNTLVQNVGDY
-320 LGALPTKSFDLY
+320 LGHLPGKSFDLY
-332 AYDGG
+332 AYGG
-337 TRWLGD
+337 PSDWLGS

-401 AFNGTSDLA
+401 ALGGASELGR
-410 TVAVSEPS
+410 VAIEQPS
-418 MAIYHLL
+418 MALYQMLQN
-425 ESYPWSR
+425 YPWSR
-432 AVIAVTVFIS
+432 AVITVTVLVS

-459 LSSRGGAVDEDG
+459 LSAHGGSADDDG
-471 PRWLRVFWGALT
+471 PKWLRVFWGSVT
-483 ALITIGLLFAGSID
+483 ALVTGGLLFAGSID

-520 LHKAFYLESQRQRAR
+520 LHKAFYMESQRQRAR
-535 LHAPSPVDQ
+535 SHSLAPLMSGNGK
-544 RSPRRRSGWRQRLAQ
+544 RSGGWKRRLSQ

-573 EEQVRPAMEA
+573 NDVVRPAISEVSEVFREKG
-583 LAEQFRTRGLTVE
+583 LAVDAQL
-596 THMDPAGASLSLEV
+596 DPGNASLSLEIG
-610 VHGEEH
+610 HGEQH
-616 PFLYRVVMRGYFT
+616 RFLYQVLMRGYFT
-629 PSFAVAGL
+629 PSFARAGMGGL
-637 DARNRQNRRYY
+637 HLKNRRYF

-663 VGYSRQQVIDDMLDQ
+663 MGYTKEQIINDMLDQ

>member
-1 MPESALKEMPLAD
+1 Q
-14 TLDHPHRG
+14 R
-22 NPVTTSTPAS
+22 
-32 TPSLR
+32 
-37 MNAPVLIGSAAF
+37 
-49 VLIFGLAATLFAEQ
+49 
-63 AGEWLAR
+63 AGEWLLA
-70 AQAWASGSVGW
+70 AQTWASQTVGW

-90 LVFVVVTALSGYGRI
+90 LIFVVVTALSGYGKI

-137 CVSEPLTHFAQPP
+137 CVSEPLTHFLQPP
-150 KGEAGGS
+150 QGEAGTQ
-157 EAARQAMQLLFLHW
+157 EAARQAMELLFLHW

-211 NGPIGYT
+211 NGPVGYT
-218 VDAFG
+218 VDCFG

-237 GVLHLNAGL
+237 GVLQLNSGL
-246 DYLFGI
+246 DYLYAI
-252 PHDQWVQVALI
+252 PHTHPVQMALI
-263 VLMMGAAVIV
+263 VLMMGAAISV
-273 AVSGVEKGVRVMSD
+273 AVSGVDKGIRILSD
-287 VNMLLAC
+287 INMLLAC

-306 QHLLNMLVQNLGDY
+306 QHLLNTLVQNVGDY
-320 LGALPTKSFDLY
+320 LGHLPGKSFDLY
-332 AYDGG
+332 AYGG
-337 TRWLGD
+337 PSDWLGS

-401 AFNGTSDLA
+401 ALGGASELGR
-410 TVAVSEPS
+410 VAIEQPS
-418 MAIYHLL
+418 MALYQMLQN
-425 ESYPWSR
+425 YPWSR
-432 AVIAVTVFIS
+432 AVITVTVLVS

-459 LSSRGGAVDEDG
+459 LSAHGGSADDDG
-471 PRWLRVFWGALT
+471 PKWLRVFWGSVT
-483 ALITIGLLFAGSID
+483 ALVTGGLLFAGSID

-520 LHKAFYLESQRQRAR
+520 LHKAFYMESQRQRAR
-535 LHAPSPVDQ
+535 SHSLAPLMSGNGK
-544 RSPRRRSGWRQRLAQ
+544 RSGGWKRRLSQ

-573 EEQVRPAMEA
+573 NDVVRPAISEVSEVFREKG
-583 LAEQFRTRGLTVE
+583 LAVDAQL
-596 THMDPAGASLSLEV
+596 DPGNASLSLEIG
-610 VHGEEH
+610 HGEQH
-616 PFLYRVVMRGYFT
+616 RFLYQVLMRGYFT
-629 PSFAVAGL
+629 PSFARAGMGGL
-637 DARNRQNRRYY
+637 HLKNRRYF

-663 VGYSRQQVIDDMLDQ
+663 MGYTKEQIINDMLDQ

>member
-1 MPESALKEMPLAD
+1 M
-14 TLDHPHRG
+14 
-22 NPVTTSTPAS
+22 NP
-32 TPSLR
+32 
-37 MNAPVLIGSAAF
+37 PVFYGAAILI
-49 VLIFGLAATLFAEQ
+49 LLFAAVVIGFPQ
-63 AGEWLAR
+63 RAGEWLLA
-70 AQAWASGSVGW
+70 AQTWASQTVGW
-81 YYLLAMTLY
+81 YYLLAMTPY
-90 LVFVVVTALSGYGRI
+90 LIFVVVTALSGYGKI

-137 CVSEPLTHFAQPP
+137 CVSEPLTHFLQPP
-150 KGEAGGS
+150 QGEAGTQ
-157 EAARQAMQLLFLHW
+157 EAARQAMELLFLHW

-218 VDAFG
+218 VDCFG

-237 GVLHLNAGL
+237 GVLQLNSGL
-246 DYLFGI
+246 DYLYAI
-252 PHDQWVQVALI
+252 PHTHPVQMALI
-263 VLMMGAAVIV
+263 VLMMGAAISV
-273 AVSGVEKGVRVMSD
+273 AVSGVDKGIRILSD
-287 VNMLLAC
+287 INMLLAC

-306 QHLLNMLVQNLGDY
+306 QHLLNTLVQNVGDY
-320 LGALPTKSFDLY
+320 LGHLPGKSFDLY
-332 AYDGG
+332 AYGG
-337 TRWLGD
+337 PSDWLGS

-401 AFNGTSDLA
+401 ALGGASELGR
-410 TVAVSEPS
+410 VAIEQPS
-418 MAIYHLL
+418 MALYQMLQN
-425 ESYPWSR
+425 YPWSR
-432 AVIAVTVFIS
+432 AVITVTVLVS

-459 LSSRGGAVDEDG
+459 LSAHGGSADDDG
-471 PRWLRVFWGALT
+471 PKWLRVFWGSVT
-483 ALITIGLLFAGSID
+483 ALVTGGLLFAGSID

-520 LHKAFYLESQRQRAR
+520 LHKAFYMESQRQRAR
-535 LHAPSPVDQ
+535 SHSLAPLMSGNGK
-544 RSPRRRSGWRQRLAQ
+544 RSGGWKRRLSQ

-573 EEQVRPAMEA
+573 NDVVRPAISEVSEVFREKG
-583 LAEQFRTRGLTVE
+583 LAVDAQL
-596 THMDPAGASLSLEV
+596 DPGNASLSLEIG
-610 VHGEEH
+610 HGEQH
-616 PFLYRVVMRGYFT
+616 RFLYQVLMRGYFT
-629 PSFAVAGL
+629 PSFARAGMGGL
-637 DARNRQNRRYY
+637 HLKNRRYF

-663 VGYSRQQVIDDMLDQ
+663 MGYTKEQIINDMLDQ
-678 YERHLQFLHLVR
+678 YERRLQFLHLVR

>member
-1 MPESALKEMPLAD
+1 
-14 TLDHPHRG
+14 
-22 NPVTTSTPAS
+22 PVFYGA
-32 TPSLR
+32 
-37 MNAPVLIGSAAF
+37 AILI
-49 VLIFGLAATLFAEQ
+49 LLFAAVVIGFPQ
-63 AGEWLAR
+63 RAGEWLLA
-70 AQAWASGSVGW
+70 AQTWASQTVGW

-90 LVFVVVTALSGYGRI
+90 LIFVVVTALSGYGKI

-137 CVSEPLTHFAQPP
+137 CVSEPLTHFLQPP
-150 KGEAGGS
+150 QGEAGTQ
-157 EAARQAMQLLFLHW
+157 EAARQAMELLFLHW

-211 NGPIGYT
+211 NGPVGYT
-218 VDAFG
+218 VDCFG

-237 GVLHLNAGL
+237 GVLQLNSGL
-246 DYLFGI
+246 DYLYAI
-252 PHDQWVQVALI
+252 PHTHPVQMALI
-263 VLMMGAAVIV
+263 VLMMGAAISV
-273 AVSGVEKGVRVMSD
+273 AVSGVDKGIRILSD
-287 VNMLLAC
+287 INMLLAC

-306 QHLLNMLVQNLGDY
+306 QHLLNTLVQNVGDY
-320 LGALPTKSFDLY
+320 LGHLPGKSFDLY
-332 AYDGG
+332 AYGG
-337 TRWLGD
+337 PSDWLGS

-401 AFNGTSDLA
+401 ALGGASELGR
-410 TVAVSEPS
+410 VAIEQPS
-418 MAIYHLL
+418 MALYQMLQN
-425 ESYPWSR
+425 YPWSR
-432 AVIAVTVFIS
+432 AVITVTVLVS

-459 LSSRGGAVDEDG
+459 LSAHGGSADDDG
-471 PRWLRVFWGALT
+471 PKWLRVFWGSVT
-483 ALITIGLLFAGSID
+483 ALVTGGLLFAGSID

-520 LHKAFYLESQRQRAR
+520 LHKAFYMESQRQRAR
-535 LHAPSPVDQ
+535 SHSLAPLMSGNGK
-544 RSPRRRSGWRQRLAQ
+544 RSGGWKRRLSQ

-573 EEQVRPAMEA
+573 NDVVRPAISEVSEVFREKG
-583 LAEQFRTRGLTVE
+583 LAVDAQL
-596 THMDPAGASLSLEV
+596 DPGNASLSLEIG
-610 VHGEEH
+610 HGEQH
-616 PFLYRVVMRGYFT
+616 RFLYQVLMRGYFT
-629 PSFAVAGL
+629 PSFARAGMGGL
-637 DARNRQNRRYY
+637 HLKNRRYF

-663 VGYSRQQVIDDMLDQ
+663 MGYTKEQIINDMLDQ

>member
-1 MPESALKEMPLAD
+1 
-14 TLDHPHRG
+14 
-22 NPVTTSTPAS
+22 NP
-32 TPSLR
+32 
-37 MNAPVLIGSAAF
+37 PVFYGAAILI
-49 VLIFGLAATLFAEQ
+49 LLFAAVVIGFPQ
-63 AGEWLAR
+63 RAGEWLLA
-70 AQAWASGSVGW
+70 AQTWASQTVGW

-90 LVFVVVTALSGYGRI
+90 LIFVVVTALSGYGKI

-137 CVSEPLTHFAQPP
+137 CVSEPLTHFLQPP
-150 KGEAGGS
+150 QGEAGTQ
-157 EAARQAMQLLFLHW
+157 EAARQAMELLFLHW

-218 VDAFG
+218 VDCFG

-237 GVLHLNAGL
+237 GVLQLNSGL
-246 DYLFGI
+246 DYLYAI
-252 PHDQWVQVALI
+252 PHTHSVQMALI
-263 VLMMGAAVIV
+263 VLMMGAAISV
-273 AVSGVEKGVRVMSD
+273 AVSGVDKGIRILSD
-287 VNMLLAC
+287 INMLLAC

-306 QHLLNMLVQNLGDY
+306 QHLLNTLVQNVGDY
-320 LGALPTKSFDLY
+320 LGHLPGKSFDLY
-332 AYDGG
+332 AYGG
-337 TRWLGD
+337 PSDWLGS

-401 AFNGTSDLA
+401 ALGGASELGR
-410 TVAVSEPS
+410 VAIEQPS
-418 MAIYHLL
+418 MALYQMLQN
-425 ESYPWSR
+425 YPWSR
-432 AVIAVTVFIS
+432 AVITVTVLVS

-459 LSSRGGAVDEDG
+459 LSAHGGSADDDG
-471 PRWLRVFWGALT
+471 PKWLRVFWGSVT
-483 ALITIGLLFAGSID
+483 ALVTGGLLFAGSID

-520 LHKAFYLESQRQRAR
+520 LHKAFYMESQRQRAR
-535 LHAPSPVDQ
+535 SHSLAPLMSGNGK
-544 RSPRRRSGWRQRLAQ
+544 RSGGWKRRLSQ

-573 EEQVRPAMEA
+573 NDVVRPAISEVSEVFREKG
-583 LAEQFRTRGLTVE
+583 LAVDAQL
-596 THMDPAGASLSLEV
+596 DPGNASLSLEIG
-610 VHGEEH
+610 HGEQH
-616 PFLYRVVMRGYFT
+616 RFLYQVLMRGYFT
-629 PSFAVAGL
+629 PSFARAGMGGL
-637 DARNRQNRRYY
+637 HLKNRRYF

-663 VGYSRQQVIDDMLDQ
+663 MGYTKEQIINDMLDQ

>member
-1 MPESALKEMPLAD
+1 M
-14 TLDHPHRG
+14 
-22 NPVTTSTPAS
+22 NP
-32 TPSLR
+32 
-37 MNAPVLIGSAAF
+37 PVFYGAAILI
-49 VLIFGLAATLFAEQ
+49 LLFAAVVIGFPQ
-63 AGEWLAR
+63 RAGEWLLA
-70 AQAWASGSVGW
+70 AQTWASQTVGW

-90 LVFVVVTALSGYGRI
+90 LIFVVVTALSGYGKI

-137 CVSEPLTHFAQPP
+137 CVSEPLTHFLQPP
-150 KGEAGGS
+150 QGEAGTQ
-157 EAARQAMQLLFLHW
+157 EAARQAMELLFLHW

-218 VDAFG
+218 ADCFG

-237 GVLHLNAGL
+237 GVLQLNSGL
-246 DYLFGI
+246 DYLYAI
-252 PHDQWVQVALI
+252 PHTHPVQMALI
-263 VLMMGAAVIV
+263 VLMMGAAISV
-273 AVSGVEKGVRVMSD
+273 AVSGVDKGIRILSD
-287 VNMLLAC
+287 INMLLAC

-306 QHLLNMLVQNLGDY
+306 QHLLNTLVQNVGDY
-320 LGALPTKSFDLY
+320 LGHLPGKSFDLY
-332 AYDGG
+332 AYGG
-337 TRWLGD
+337 PSDWLGS

-401 AFNGTSDLA
+401 ALGGASELGR
-410 TVAVSEPS
+410 VAIEQPS
-418 MAIYHLL
+418 MALYQMLQN
-425 ESYPWSR
+425 YPWSR
-432 AVIAVTVFIS
+432 AVITVTVLVS

-459 LSSRGGAVDEDG
+459 LSAHGGSADDDG
-471 PRWLRVFWGALT
+471 PKWLRVFWGSVT
-483 ALITIGLLFAGSID
+483 ALVTGGLLFAGSID

-520 LHKAFYLESQRQRAR
+520 LHKAFYMESQRQRAR
-535 LHAPSPVDQ
+535 SHSLAPLMSGNGK
-544 RSPRRRSGWRQRLAQ
+544 RSGGWKRRLSQ

-573 EEQVRPAMEA
+573 NDVVRPAISEVSEVFREKG
-583 LAEQFRTRGLTVE
+583 LAVDAQL
-596 THMDPAGASLSLEV
+596 DPGNASLSLEIG
-610 VHGEEH
+610 HGEQH
-616 PFLYRVVMRGYFT
+616 RFLYQVLMRGYFT
-629 PSFAVAGL
+629 PSFARAGMGGL
-637 DARNRQNRRYY
+637 HLKNRRYF

-663 VGYSRQQVIDDMLDQ
+663 MGYTKEQIINDMLDQ

>member
-1 MPESALKEMPLAD
+1 M
-14 TLDHPHRG
+14 
-22 NPVTTSTPAS
+22 NP
-32 TPSLR
+32 
-37 MNAPVLIGSAAF
+37 PVFYGAAILI
-49 VLIFGLAATLFAEQ
+49 LLFAAVVIGFPQ
-63 AGEWLAR
+63 RAGEWLLA
-70 AQAWASGSVGW
+70 AQTWASQTVGW

-90 LVFVVVTALSGYGRI
+90 LIFVVVTALSGYGKI

-137 CVSEPLTHFAQPP
+137 CVSEPLTHFLQPP
-150 KGEAGGS
+150 QGEAGTQ
-157 EAARQAMQLLFLHW
+157 EAARQAMELLFLHW

-218 VDAFG
+218 VDCFG

-237 GVLHLNAGL
+237 GVLQLNSGL
-246 DYLFGI
+246 DYLYAI
-252 PHDQWVQVALI
+252 PHTHAVQMVLI
-263 VLMMGAAVIV
+263 VLMMGAAISV
-273 AVSGVEKGVRVMSD
+273 AVSGVDKGIRILSD
-287 VNMLLAC
+287 INMLLAC

-306 QHLLNMLVQNLGDY
+306 QHLLNTLVQNVGDY
-320 LGALPTKSFDLY
+320 LGHLPGKSFDLY
-332 AYDGG
+332 AYGG
-337 TRWLGD
+337 PSDWLGS

-393 FGNSALEQ
+393 FGNSALDQALGGASELGRVAIEQ
-401 AFNGTSDLA
+401 
-410 TVAVSEPS
+410 PS
-418 MAIYHLL
+418 MALYQMLQN
-425 ESYPWSR
+425 YPWSR
-432 AVIAVTVFIS
+432 AVITVTVLVS

-459 LSSRGGAVDEDG
+459 LSAHGGSADDDG
-471 PRWLRVFWGALT
+471 PKWLRVFWGSVT
-483 ALITIGLLFAGSID
+483 ALVTGGLLFAGSID

-520 LHKAFYLESQRQRAR
+520 LHKAFYMESQRQRAR
-535 LHAPSPVDQ
+535 SHSLAPLMSGNGK
-544 RSPRRRSGWRQRLAQ
+544 RSGGWKRRLSQ

-573 EEQVRPAMEA
+573 NDVVRPAISEVSEVFREKG
-583 LAEQFRTRGLTVE
+583 LAVDAQL
-596 THMDPAGASLSLEV
+596 DPGNASLSLEIG
-610 VHGEEH
+610 HGEQH
-616 PFLYRVVMRGYFT
+616 RFLYQVLMRGYFT
-629 PSFAVAGL
+629 PSFARAGMGGL
-637 DARNRQNRRYY
+637 HLKNRRYF

-663 VGYSRQQVIDDMLDQ
+663 MGYTKEQIINDMLDQ

>member
-1 MPESALKEMPLAD
+1 GAAI
-14 TLDHPHRG
+14 
-22 NPVTTSTPAS
+22 
-32 TPSLR
+32 
-37 MNAPVLIGSAAF
+37 LI
-49 VLIFGLAATLFAEQ
+49 LLFAAVVIGFPQ
-63 AGEWLAR
+63 RAGEWLLA
-70 AQAWASGSVGW
+70 AQTWASQTVGW

-90 LVFVVVTALSGYGRI
+90 LIFVVVTALSGYGKI

-137 CVSEPLTHFAQPP
+137 CVSEPLTHFLQPP
-150 KGEAGGS
+150 QGEAGTQ
-157 EAARQAMQLLFLHW
+157 EAARQAMELLFLHW

-218 VDAFG
+218 VDCFG

-237 GVLHLNAGL
+237 GVLQLNSGL
-246 DYLFGI
+246 DYLYAI
-252 PHDQWVQVALI
+252 PHTHAVQMVLI
-263 VLMMGAAVIV
+263 VLMMGAAISV
-273 AVSGVEKGVRVMSD
+273 AVSGVDKGIRILSD
-287 VNMLLAC
+287 INMLLAC

-306 QHLLNMLVQNLGDY
+306 QHLLNTLVQNVGDY
-320 LGALPTKSFDLY
+320 LGHLPGKSFDLY
-332 AYDGG
+332 AYGG
-337 TRWLGD
+337 PSDWLGS

-401 AFNGTSDLA
+401 ALGGASELGR
-410 TVAVSEPS
+410 VAIEQPS
-418 MAIYHLL
+418 MALYQMLQN
-425 ESYPWSR
+425 YPWSR
-432 AVIAVTVFIS
+432 AVITVTVLVS

-459 LSSRGGAVDEDG
+459 LSAHGGSADDDG
-471 PRWLRVFWGALT
+471 PKWLRVFWGSVT
-483 ALITIGLLFAGSID
+483 ALVTGGLLFAGSID

-520 LHKAFYLESQRQRAR
+520 LHKAFYMESQRQRAR
-535 LHAPSPVDQ
+535 SHSLAPLMSGNGK
-544 RSPRRRSGWRQRLAQ
+544 RSGGWKRRLSQ

-573 EEQVRPAMEA
+573 NDVVRPAISEVSEVFREKG
-583 LAEQFRTRGLTVE
+583 LAVDAQL
-596 THMDPAGASLSLEV
+596 DPGNASLSLEIG
-610 VHGEEH
+610 HGEQH
-616 PFLYRVVMRGYFT
+616 RFLYQVLMRGYFT
-629 PSFAVAGL
+629 PSFARAGMGGL
-637 DARNRQNRRYY
+637 HLKNRRYF

-663 VGYSRQQVIDDMLDQ
+663 MGYTKEQIINDMLDQ

>member
-1 MPESALKEMPLAD
+1 MDAGQLAEA
-14 TLDHPHRG
+14 RK
-22 NPVTTSTPAS
+22 A
-32 TPSLR
+32 
-37 MNAPVLIGSAAF
+37 
-49 VLIFGLAATLFAEQ
+49 LFAAVVIGFPQ
-63 AGEWLAR
+63 RAGEWLLA
-70 AQAWASGSVGW
+70 AQTWASQTVGW

-90 LVFVVVTALSGYGRI
+90 LIFVVVTALSGYGKI

-137 CVSEPLTHFAQPP
+137 CVSEPLTHFLQPP
-150 KGEAGGS
+150 QGEAGTQ
-157 EAARQAMQLLFLHW
+157 EAARQAMELLFLHW

-218 VDAFG
+218 VDCFG

-237 GVLHLNAGL
+237 GVLQLNSGL
-246 DYLFGI
+246 DYLYAI
-252 PHDQWVQVALI
+252 PHTHAVQMVLI
-263 VLMMGAAVIV
+263 VLMMGAAISV
-273 AVSGVEKGVRVMSD
+273 AVSGVDKGIRILSD
-287 VNMLLAC
+287 INMLLAC

-306 QHLLNMLVQNLGDY
+306 QHLLNTLVQNVGDY
-320 LGALPTKSFDLY
+320 LGHLPGKSFDLY
-332 AYDGG
+332 AYGG
-337 TRWLGD
+337 PSDWLGS

-401 AFNGTSDLA
+401 ALGGASELGR
-410 TVAVSEPS
+410 VAIEQPS
-418 MAIYHLL
+418 MALYQMLQN
-425 ESYPWSR
+425 YPWSR
-432 AVIAVTVFIS
+432 AVITVTVLVS

-459 LSSRGGAVDEDG
+459 LSAHGGSADDDG
-471 PRWLRVFWGALT
+471 PKWLRVFWGSVT
-483 ALITIGLLFAGSID
+483 ALVTGGLLFAGSID

-520 LHKAFYLESQRQRAR
+520 LHKAFYMESQRQRAR
-535 LHAPSPVDQ
+535 SHSLAPLMSGNGK
-544 RSPRRRSGWRQRLAQ
+544 RSGGWKRRLSQ

-573 EEQVRPAMEA
+573 NDVVRPAISEVSEVFREKG
-583 LAEQFRTRGLTVE
+583 LAVDAQL
-596 THMDPAGASLSLEV
+596 DPGNASLSLEIG
-610 VHGEEH
+610 HGEQH
-616 PFLYRVVMRGYFT
+616 RFLYQVLMRGYFT
-629 PSFAVAGL
+629 PSFARAGMGGL
-637 DARNRQNRRYY
+637 HLKNRRYF

-663 VGYSRQQVIDDMLDQ
+663 MGYTKEQIINDMLDQ

>member
-1 MPESALKEMPLAD
+1 AAI
-14 TLDHPHRG
+14 
-22 NPVTTSTPAS
+22 
-32 TPSLR
+32 
-37 MNAPVLIGSAAF
+37 LI
-49 VLIFGLAATLFAEQ
+49 LLFAAVVIGFPQ
-63 AGEWLAR
+63 RAGEWLLA
-70 AQAWASGSVGW
+70 AQTWASQTVGW

-90 LVFVVVTALSGYGRI
+90 LIFVVVTALSGYGKI

-137 CVSEPLTHFAQPP
+137 CVSEPLTHFLQPP
-150 KGEAGGS
+150 QGEAGTQ
-157 EAARQAMQLLFLHW
+157 EAARQAMELLFLHW

-218 VDAFG
+218 VDCFG

-237 GVLHLNAGL
+237 GVLQLNSGL
-246 DYLFGI
+246 DYLYAI
-252 PHDQWVQVALI
+252 PHTHPVQMALI
-263 VLMMGAAVIV
+263 VLMMGAAISV
-273 AVSGVEKGVRVMSD
+273 AVSGVDKGIRILSD
-287 VNMLLAC
+287 INMLLAC

-306 QHLLNMLVQNLGDY
+306 QHLLNTLVQNVGDY
-320 LGALPTKSFDLY
+320 LGHLPGKSFDLY
-332 AYDGG
+332 AYGG
-337 TRWLGD
+337 PSDWLGS

-401 AFNGTSDLA
+401 ALGGASELGR
-410 TVAVSEPS
+410 VAIEQPS
-418 MAIYHLL
+418 MALYQMLQN
-425 ESYPWSR
+425 YPWSR
-432 AVIAVTVFIS
+432 AVITVTVLVS

-459 LSSRGGAVDEDG
+459 LSAHGGSADDDG
-471 PRWLRVFWGALT
+471 PKWLRVFWGSVT
-483 ALITIGLLFAGSID
+483 ALVTGGLLFAGSID

-520 LHKAFYLESQRQRAR
+520 LHKAFYMESQRQRAR
-535 LHAPSPVDQ
+535 SHSLAPLMSGNGK
-544 RSPRRRSGWRQRLAQ
+544 RSGGWKRRLSQ

-573 EEQVRPAMEA
+573 NDVVRPAISEVSEVFREKG
-583 LAEQFRTRGLTVE
+583 LAVDAQL
-596 THMDPAGASLSLEV
+596 DPGNASLSLEIG
-610 VHGEEH
+610 HGEQH
-616 PFLYRVVMRGYFT
+616 RFLYQVLMRGYFT
-629 PSFAVAGL
+629 PSFARAGMGGL
-637 DARNRQNRRYY
+637 HLKNRRYF

-663 VGYSRQQVIDDMLDQ
+663 MGYTKEQIINDMLDQ

>member
-1 MPESALKEMPLAD
+1 M
-14 TLDHPHRG
+14 
-22 NPVTTSTPAS
+22 NP
-32 TPSLR
+32 
-37 MNAPVLIGSAAF
+37 PVFYGAAILI
-49 VLIFGLAATLFAEQ
+49 LLFAAVVIGFPQ
-63 AGEWLAR
+63 RAGEWLLA
-70 AQAWASGSVGW
+70 AQTWASQTVGW

-90 LVFVVVTALSGYGRI
+90 LIFVVVTALSGYSKI

-137 CVSEPLTHFAQPP
+137 CVSEPLTHFLQPP
-150 KGEAGGS
+150 QGEAGTQ
-157 EAARQAMQLLFLHW
+157 EAARQAMELLFLHW

-218 VDAFG
+218 VDCFG

-237 GVLHLNAGL
+237 GVLQLNSGL
-246 DYLFGI
+246 DYLYAI
-252 PHDQWVQVALI
+252 PHTHPVQMALI
-263 VLMMGAAVIV
+263 VLMMGAAISV
-273 AVSGVEKGVRVMSD
+273 AVSGVDKGIRILSD
-287 VNMLLAC
+287 INMLLAC

-306 QHLLNMLVQNLGDY
+306 QHLLNTLVQNVGDY
-320 LGALPTKSFDLY
+320 LGHLPGKSFDLY
-332 AYDGG
+332 AYGG
-337 TRWLGD
+337 PSDWLGS

-401 AFNGTSDLA
+401 ALGGASELGR
-410 TVAVSEPS
+410 VAIEQPS
-418 MAIYHLL
+418 MALYQMLQN
-425 ESYPWSR
+425 YPWSR
-432 AVIAVTVFIS
+432 AVITVTVLVS

-459 LSSRGGAVDEDG
+459 LSAHGGSADDDG
-471 PRWLRVFWGALT
+471 PKWLRVFWGSVT
-483 ALITIGLLFAGSID
+483 ALVTGGLLFAGSID

-520 LHKAFYLESQRQRAR
+520 LHKAFYMESQRQRAR
-535 LHAPSPVDQ
+535 SHSLAPLMSGNGK
-544 RSPRRRSGWRQRLAQ
+544 RSGGWKRRLSQ

-573 EEQVRPAMEA
+573 NDVVRPAISEVSEVFREKG
-583 LAEQFRTRGLTVE
+583 LAVDAQL
-596 THMDPAGASLSLEV
+596 DPGNASLSLEIG
-610 VHGEEH
+610 HGEQH
-616 PFLYRVVMRGYFT
+616 RFLYQVLMRGYFT
-629 PSFAVAGL
+629 PSFARAGMGGL
-637 DARNRQNRRYY
+637 HLKNRRYF

-663 VGYSRQQVIDDMLDQ
+663 MGYTKEQIINDMLDQ

>member
-1 MPESALKEMPLAD
+1 M
-14 TLDHPHRG
+14 
-22 NPVTTSTPAS
+22 NP
-32 TPSLR
+32 
-37 MNAPVLIGSAAF
+37 PVFYGAAILI
-49 VLIFGLAATLFAEQ
+49 LLFAAVVIGFPQ
-63 AGEWLAR
+63 RAGEWLLA
-70 AQAWASGSVGW
+70 AQTWASQTVGW

-90 LVFVVVTALSGYGRI
+90 LIFVVVTALSGYGKI
-105 KLGADHDEPEFSYLS
+105 KLGADHDGPEFSYLS

-137 CVSEPLTHFAQPP
+137 CVSEPLTHFLQPP
-150 KGEAGGS
+150 QGEAGTQ
-157 EAARQAMQLLFLHW
+157 EAARQAMELLFLHW

-218 VDAFG
+218 VDCFG

-237 GVLHLNAGL
+237 GVLQLNSGL
-246 DYLFGI
+246 DYLYAI
-252 PHDQWVQVALI
+252 PHTHAVQMVLI
-263 VLMMGAAVIV
+263 VLMMGAAISV
-273 AVSGVEKGVRVMSD
+273 AVSGVDKGIRILSD
-287 VNMLLAC
+287 INMLLAC

-306 QHLLNMLVQNLGDY
+306 QHLLNTLVQNVGDY
-320 LGALPTKSFDLY
+320 LGHLPGKSFDLY
-332 AYDGG
+332 AYGG
-337 TRWLGD
+337 PSDWLGS

-401 AFNGTSDLA
+401 ALGGASELGR
-410 TVAVSEPS
+410 VAIEQPS
-418 MAIYHLL
+418 MALYQMLQN
-425 ESYPWSR
+425 YPWSR
-432 AVIAVTVFIS
+432 AVITVTVLVS

-459 LSSRGGAVDEDG
+459 LSAHGGSADDDG
-471 PRWLRVFWGALT
+471 PKWLRVFWGSVT
-483 ALITIGLLFAGSID
+483 ALVTGGLLFAGSID

-520 LHKAFYLESQRQRAR
+520 LHKAFYMESQRQRAR
-535 LHAPSPVDQ
+535 SHSLAPLMSGNGK
-544 RSPRRRSGWRQRLAQ
+544 RSGGWKRRLSQ

-573 EEQVRPAMEA
+573 NDVVRPAISEVSEVFREKG
-583 LAEQFRTRGLTVE
+583 LAVDAQL
-596 THMDPAGASLSLEV
+596 DPGNASLSLEIG
-610 VHGEEH
+610 HGEQH
-616 PFLYRVVMRGYFT
+616 RFLYQVLMRGYFT
-629 PSFAVAGL
+629 PSFARAGMGGL
-637 DARNRQNRRYY
+637 HLKNRRYF

-663 VGYSRQQVIDDMLDQ
+663 MGYTKEQIINDMLDQ